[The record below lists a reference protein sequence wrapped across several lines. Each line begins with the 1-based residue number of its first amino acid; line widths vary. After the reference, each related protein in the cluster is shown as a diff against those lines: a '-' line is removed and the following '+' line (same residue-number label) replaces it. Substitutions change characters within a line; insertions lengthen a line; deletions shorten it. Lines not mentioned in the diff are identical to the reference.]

1 MTMRTTPV
9 LPVLLT
15 LLLGGLSVCAAQA
28 PAEFTPPGP
37 NIALHKPYTL
47 DPCPTYGDCADA
59 ADRTQLTDGEYT
71 KGYFWVQKTTV
82 GWVHSRP
89 VIVTIDL
96 GQVEPIAGLSYSTAA
111 GVADV
116 AWPLSILVMVSDDG
130 QQWTVLGDLI
140 ALSNKRGAPPPTPYR
155 LHRFATGDLQARG
168 RYVALVVDCAPY
180 TVVDEIEIYRGQEAW
195 LNQPPQG
202 RTFKMSPKDYHRT
215 RQVANSVQGRMHT
228 DLDDILGGL
237 DSTQLSAAEKAG
249 LRARA
254 AKLGPAIDAWDEVP
268 EDFTTVL
275 PLNDLHTRVYALHA
289 PVLRARGYRALT
301 AWGGYRYDM
310 LQPLQAPAK
319 PPAEPPAL
327 SVRMMRNEHRAE
339 VLNLTNPTDGPLTA
353 TVRASGLGRYAS
365 ALTLR
370 EVLFTDT
377 RERTPVAAAILPGQP
392 ADKGLQVTIPAGL
405 TRQVWLHFNTRDLPA
420 GDVRATLEVTSGSAG
435 EGVTLPLSL
444 HVADL
449 VMPAEFS
456 VAIGGWDETN
466 NKGGYQVT
474 AENMRPLI
482 ENLRDHGVNMPWS
495 NPQVMPTPGQYDAA
509 GNMTAAPDF
518 TSWDEWVDRWQ
529 GAPYWGLFPNVGK
542 AFAGE
547 PMGTPRFNK
556 MVGAWAT
563 AWVQHAAAQG
573 IKPGQIMLLLVDE
586 PQRDEQD
593 QIIIAWAKALHAAQP
608 ELVVWNDPIHAEPA
622 KVDPEFYAHSNVL
635 CPNTPRFLQLG
646 EALPGLHGG
655 SAAGRARAVVLL
667 LHRPEQAA
675 RPGLVLSRAVLAE
688 PQVRRQRL
696 LLLGLRRRGGQ
707 LVECLRAAALLLF
720 AALPEQD
727 NRHGRQADGG
737 DSRGGRGLR
746 VFHDAAGARGG
757 VGAQGRVEQARGRGE
772 DVAGSRAG
780 AGGGDH
786 GRGQDAVDGPQGPH
800 RHGPRP
806 AAGPR
811 PVGEAEQA
819 VESGAPGAR
828 QWPVPHTTSHQQGRP
843 AKPGRPRNLSLNS
856 MRCLAPAGPMC
867 WSRCAVKGLLFQ
879 RVKVLSRQRSSR
891 PGQRRLSVRNRRAM
905 CHRYR
910 FSPRASRRTSPRPL
924 AACPAARASR
934 CPWSR

>member
-1 MTMRTTPV
+1 MMTTRTTPI

-37 NIALHKPYTL
+37 NIALHKPYAM
-47 DPCPTYGDCADA
+47 DPLPTYEDCADA
-59 ADRTQLTDGEYT
+59 ADQTQLTDGEYT
-71 KGYFWVQKTTV
+71 KGYFWVEKTTV

-89 VIVTIDL
+89 VIVTVDL
-96 GQVEPIAGLSYSTAA
+96 GQVEPIAGLSYSTAS

-116 AWPLSILVMVSDDG
+116 AWPLSILVMASDDG

-155 LHRFATGDLQARG
+155 LHRFATGDLQGRG

-202 RTFKMSPKDYHRT
+202 RTFKMSPRDYHRT
-215 RQVANSVQGRMHT
+215 RQVANSVQMRMHT
-228 DLDDILGGL
+228 DLNDILGGL
-237 DSTQLSAAEKAG
+237 DSTQLSADEKAG

-254 AKLGPAIDAWDEVP
+254 AKLRPAIDAWDETP

-289 PVLRARGYRALT
+289 PVLRARGYRELT

-319 PPAEPPAL
+319 PPAGPPAPG
-327 SVRMMRNEHRAE
+327 VRMMRNERRAE

-365 ALTLR
+365 ALTLC

-377 RERTPVAAAILPGQP
+377 RERIPVAAAILPGQP
-392 ADKGLQVTIPAGL
+392 SEKGLQVTIPAGL
-405 TRQVWLHFNTRDLPA
+405 TRQVWLHFDTRDLPA
-420 GDVRATLEVTSGSAG
+420 GDVRATLEVTSGSAA
-435 EGVTLPLSL
+435 EGVALALSL
-444 HVADL
+444 HVADF
-449 VMPAEFS
+449 VMPSEFS

-482 ENLRDHGVNMPWS
+482 KNLRDHGVNMPWS

-509 GNMTAAPDF
+509 GNLTAAPDF
-518 TSWDEWVDRWQ
+518 TSWDEWVDRWR

-586 PQRDEQD
+586 PQCDEQD

-608 ELVVWNDPIHAEPA
+608 ELVVWNDPLHAEPA
-622 KVDPEFYAHSNVL
+622 KVDPDFYAHSNVL
-635 CPNTPRFLQLG
+635 CPNAPRFLGLG
-646 EALPGLHGG
+646 KPYQDFMVAQQQAGRELWFYSCTGPSKLLDPASYYRGQFWLNLKYGGKGSCYWAFGDEAGNSWNAYVQPRSCYSPLFLSKTTVTDAKQMEAIREGAEDYEYFTMLRARVAELERKGV
-655 SAAGRARAVVLL
+655 SSKLVAEAKTLLAAG
-667 LHRPEQAA
+667 PEQAVGIMGGDKMQWTA
-675 RPGLVLSRAVLAE
+675 SKDRTVMDSA
-688 PQVRRQRL
+688 RL
-696 LLLGLRRRGGQ
+696 LALDLL
-707 LVECLRAAALLLF
+707 E
-720 AALPEQD
+720 
-727 NRHGRQADGG
+727 
-737 DSRGGRGLR
+737 
-746 VFHDAAGARGG
+746 
-757 VGAQGRVEQARGRGE
+757 
-772 DVAGSRAG
+772 
-780 AGGGDH
+780 
-786 GRGQDAVDGPQGPH
+786 
-800 RHGPRP
+800 
-806 AAGPR
+806 
-811 PVGEAEQA
+811 
-819 VESGAPGAR
+819 
-828 QWPVPHTTSHQQGRP
+828 
-843 AKPGRPRNLSLNS
+843 KLSKL
-856 MRCLAPAGPMC
+856 
-867 WSRCAVKGLLFQ
+867 
-879 RVKVLSRQRSSR
+879 
-891 PGQRRLSVRNRRAM
+891 
-905 CHRYR
+905 
-910 FSPRASRRTSPRPL
+910 
-924 AACPAARASR
+924 
-934 CPWSR
+934 